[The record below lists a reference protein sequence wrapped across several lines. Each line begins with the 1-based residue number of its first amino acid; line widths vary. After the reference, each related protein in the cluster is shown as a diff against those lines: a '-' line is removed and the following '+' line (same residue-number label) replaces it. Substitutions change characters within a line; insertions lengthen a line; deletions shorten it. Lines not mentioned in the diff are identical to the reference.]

1 MPGILSVSLV
11 AGNKET
17 LSTPKL
23 GAEESYSKEFQRLV
37 NESSSDT

>member
-17 LSTPKL
+17 LSTPNL
-23 GAEESYSKEFQRLV
+23 GAGESYSKGSQRSV
-37 NESSSDT
+37 KEGGSNI